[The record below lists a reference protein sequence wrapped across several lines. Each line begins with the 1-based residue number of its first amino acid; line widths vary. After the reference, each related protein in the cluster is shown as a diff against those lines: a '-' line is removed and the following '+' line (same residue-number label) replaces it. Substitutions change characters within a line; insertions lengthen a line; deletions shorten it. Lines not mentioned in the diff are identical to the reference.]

1 MKGCHRVKFMAKPFL
16 KWAGGKRQLITTIEG
31 VLPKNIEDLDT
42 YIEPFV
48 GGGALLFHFLEK
60 NQFKNWHIS
69 DINPELILCYKRI
82 KDSVKL
88 VNTALNKLISEYPT
102 DNESRATFFYEIR
115 SQWNSNLD
123 IANMSKKKQCER
135 VAQTIFLNKTCFNGL
150 FRLNRKGEFN
160 VPTGKYV
167 NPAFPSNDDLIAVS
181 KALSNVKI
189 HLGAYNSAIDWIEG
203 KTLVYF
209 DPPYRPLS
217 KTSSFVSYSKGDF
230 NDEDQNNLAEFCNTL
245 NDRNV
250 KFILSNSD
258 PKNTVPDDDFFDDL
272 YSNFTIQRIHA
283 GRAINSNP
291 KKRGKI
297 TELLVRNY

>member
-1 MKGCHRVKFMAKPFL
+1 MAKPFL

-42 YIEPFV
+42 YIEPFI

-88 VNTALNKLISEYPT
+88 VNTALNSLISEYPT

-123 IANMSKKKQCER
+123 IENMSKKKQCER

-167 NPAFPSNDDLIAVS
+167 NPSFPSNNDLIAVS

-189 HLGAYNSAIDWIEG
+189 HLGAYDSAIDWIEG
-203 KTLVYF
+203 ETLVYF

-272 YSNFTIQRIHA
+272 YSNFTIQRIQA

>member
-1 MKGCHRVKFMAKPFL
+1 MAKPFL

-42 YIEPFV
+42 YIEPFI

-123 IANMSKKKQCER
+123 IENMSKKKQCER

-167 NPAFPSNDDLIAVS
+167 NPSFPSNNDLIAVS

-189 HLGAYNSAIDWIEG
+189 HLGAYDSAIDWIEG
-203 KTLVYF
+203 ETLVYF

-272 YSNFTIQRIHA
+272 YSNFTIQRIQA
-283 GRAINSNP
+283 GRA
-291 KKRGKI
+291 KI
-297 TELLVRNY
+297 GRAHV

>member
-1 MKGCHRVKFMAKPFL
+1 MAKPFL

-42 YIEPFV
+42 YIEPFI

-102 DNESRATFFYEIR
+102 DNESRATFFYEVR

-123 IANMSKKKQCER
+123 IENMSKKKQCER

-167 NPAFPSNDDLIAVS
+167 NPSFPSNNDLIAVS

-189 HLGAYNSAIDWIEG
+189 HLGAYDSAIDWIEG
-203 KTLVYF
+203 ETLVYF

>member
-1 MKGCHRVKFMAKPFL
+1 MAKPFL

-31 VLPKNIEDLDT
+31 VFPKNIEDFDT
-42 YIEPFV
+42 YIEPFI
-48 GGGALLFHFLEK
+48 GGGALLFHLLEK

-82 KDSVKL
+82 KDSVKS
-88 VNTALNKLISEYPT
+88 VNTALNKLISEYPS
-102 DNESRATFFYEIR
+102 DDESRATFFYDIR

-123 IANMSKKKQCER
+123 IGKMSKKKRCER

-167 NPAFPSNDDLIAVS
+167 NPSFPSNEELIAVS
-181 KALSNVKI
+181 EALSNVEI
-189 HLGAYNSAIDWIEG
+189 HLGAYDSSIDWIEG
-203 KTLVYF
+203 ETLVYF

-230 NDEDQNNLAEFCNTL
+230 NDEDQTNLAEFCNTL
-245 NDRNV
+245 NERNV

-258 PKNTVPDDDFFDDL
+258 PKNTVLDDDFFDNL
-272 YSNFTIQRIHA
+272 YSDFTIQRIHA

>member
-1 MKGCHRVKFMAKPFL
+1 MAKPFL

-31 VLPKNIEDLDT
+31 ILPKNIEDLDT
-42 YIEPFV
+42 YIEPFI

-102 DNESRATFFYEIR
+102 DNESRATFFYEVR

-123 IANMSKKKQCER
+123 IENMSKKKQCER

-167 NPAFPSNDDLIAVS
+167 NPSFPSNNDLIAVS

-189 HLGAYNSAIDWIEG
+189 HLGAYDSAIDWIEG
-203 KTLVYF
+203 ETLVYF

>member
-1 MKGCHRVKFMAKPFL
+1 MAKPFL

-42 YIEPFV
+42 YIEPFI

-123 IANMSKKKQCER
+123 IENMSKKKQCER

-167 NPAFPSNDDLIAVS
+167 NPSFPSNNDLIAVS

-189 HLGAYNSAIDWIEG
+189 HLGAYDSAIDWIEG
-203 KTLVYF
+203 ETLVYF

>member
-1 MKGCHRVKFMAKPFL
+1 MAKPFL

-31 VLPKNIEDLDT
+31 VLPKNIEVLDT
-42 YIEPFV
+42 YIEPFI

-88 VNTALNKLISEYPT
+88 VNTALNSLISEYPT

-123 IANMSKKKQCER
+123 IENMSKKKQCER

-167 NPAFPSNDDLIAVS
+167 NPSFPSNNDLIAVS

-189 HLGAYNSAIDWIEG
+189 HLGAYDSAIDWIEG
-203 KTLVYF
+203 ETLVYF

-272 YSNFTIQRIHA
+272 YSNFTIQRVHA

-291 KKRGKI
+291 EKRGKI

>member
-1 MKGCHRVKFMAKPFL
+1 MAKPFL

-42 YIEPFV
+42 YIEPFI

-82 KDSVKL
+82 KDSVKS
-88 VNTALNKLISEYPT
+88 VNTALNKLISKYPT

-123 IANMSKKKQCER
+123 IENMSKKKQCER

-167 NPAFPSNDDLIAVS
+167 NPSFPSNNDLIAVS

-189 HLGAYNSAIDWIEG
+189 HLGAYDSAIDWIEG
-203 KTLVYF
+203 ETLVYF

-283 GRAINSNP
+283 SRAINSNP

>member
-1 MKGCHRVKFMAKPFL
+1 MAKPFL

-42 YIEPFV
+42 YIEPFI

-82 KDSVKL
+82 KDSVKS

-123 IANMSKKKQCER
+123 IENMSKKKQCER

-167 NPAFPSNDDLIAVS
+167 NPSFPSNNDLIAVS

-189 HLGAYNSAIDWIEG
+189 HLGAYDSAIDWIEG
-203 KTLVYF
+203 ETLVYF

-272 YSNFTIQRIHA
+272 YSNFTIQRVHA

-291 KKRGKI
+291 EKRGKI

>member
-1 MKGCHRVKFMAKPFL
+1 MAKPFL

-42 YIEPFV
+42 YIEPFI

-82 KDSVKL
+82 KDSVKS

-123 IANMSKKKQCER
+123 IENMSKKKQCDR

-167 NPAFPSNDDLIAVS
+167 NPSFPSNNDLIAVS

-189 HLGAYNSAIDWIEG
+189 HLGAYDSAIDWIEG
-203 KTLVYF
+203 ETLVYF

-283 GRAINSNP
+283 GR
-291 KKRGKI
+291 
-297 TELLVRNY
+297 

>member
-1 MKGCHRVKFMAKPFL
+1 MAKPFL

-31 VLPKNIEDLDT
+31 VLPKNIEELDT
-42 YIEPFV
+42 YIEPFI

-123 IANMSKKKQCER
+123 IENMSKKKQCER

-167 NPAFPSNDDLIAVS
+167 NPSFPSNNDLIAVS

-189 HLGAYNSAIDWIEG
+189 HLGAYDSAIDWIEG
-203 KTLVYF
+203 ETLVYF

-245 NDRNV
+245 DDRNV

-272 YSNFTIQRIHA
+272 YSNFTIQRVHA

-291 KKRGKI
+291 EKRGKI

>member
-1 MKGCHRVKFMAKPFL
+1 MAKPFL

-31 VLPKNIEDLDT
+31 VFPKNIEDFDT
-42 YIEPFV
+42 YIEPFI
-48 GGGALLFHFLEK
+48 GGGALLFHLLEK

-82 KDSVKL
+82 KDSVKS
-88 VNTALNKLISEYPT
+88 VNTALNKLISEYPS
-102 DNESRATFFYEIR
+102 DDESRATLFYDIR

-123 IANMSKKKQCER
+123 IGKMSKKKQCER

-167 NPAFPSNDDLIAVS
+167 NPSFPSNEELIAVS
-181 KALSNVKI
+181 EALSNVEI
-189 HLGAYNSAIDWIEG
+189 HLGAYDSSIDWIEG
-203 KTLVYF
+203 ETLVYF

-230 NDEDQNNLAEFCNTL
+230 NDEDQTNLAEFCNTL
-245 NDRNV
+245 NERNV

-258 PKNTVPDDDFFDDL
+258 PKNTVPDDDFFDNL
-272 YSNFTIQRIHA
+272 YSDFTIQRIHA

>member
-1 MKGCHRVKFMAKPFL
+1 MAKPFL

-31 VLPKNIEDLDT
+31 VFPKNIEDFDT
-42 YIEPFV
+42 YIEPFI
-48 GGGALLFHFLEK
+48 GGGALLFHLLEK

-82 KDSVKL
+82 KDSVKS
-88 VNTALNKLISEYPT
+88 VNTALNKLISEYPS
-102 DNESRATFFYEIR
+102 DDESRATFFYDIR

-123 IANMSKKKQCER
+123 IGKMSKKKQCER

-167 NPAFPSNDDLIAVS
+167 NPSFPSNEELIAVS
-181 KALSNVKI
+181 EALSNVEI
-189 HLGAYNSAIDWIEG
+189 HLGAYDSSIDWIEG
-203 KTLVYF
+203 ETLVYF

-230 NDEDQNNLAEFCNTL
+230 NDEDQTNLAEFCNTL
-245 NDRNV
+245 NERNV

-258 PKNTVPDDDFFDDL
+258 PKNTVPDDDFFDNL
-272 YSNFTIQRIHA
+272 YSDFTIQRIHA

>member
-1 MKGCHRVKFMAKPFL
+1 MAKPFL

-31 VLPKNIEDLDT
+31 VLPKNIEELDT
-42 YIEPFV
+42 YIEPFI

-102 DNESRATFFYEIR
+102 DNENRATFFYGIR

-123 IANMSKKKQCER
+123 IENMSKMKQCER

-167 NPAFPSNDDLIAVS
+167 NPSFPSNKDLIAVS

-189 HLGAYNSAIDWIEG
+189 HLGAYDSAIDWIEG
-203 KTLVYF
+203 ETLVYF

-272 YSNFTIQRIHA
+272 YSNFTIQRVHA

>member
-1 MKGCHRVKFMAKPFL
+1 MAKPFL

-42 YIEPFV
+42 YIEPFI

-88 VNTALNKLISEYPT
+88 VNTALNSLISEYPT

-123 IANMSKKKQCER
+123 IENMSKKKQCER

-167 NPAFPSNDDLIAVS
+167 NPSFPSNNDLIAVS

-189 HLGAYNSAIDWIEG
+189 HLGAYDSAIDWIEG
-203 KTLVYF
+203 ETLVYF

>member
-1 MKGCHRVKFMAKPFL
+1 MAKPFL

-42 YIEPFV
+42 YIEPFI

-123 IANMSKKKQCER
+123 IENMSKKKQCER

-167 NPAFPSNDDLIAVS
+167 NPSFPSNNDLIAVS

-189 HLGAYNSAIDWIEG
+189 HLGAYDSAIDWIEG
-203 KTLVYF
+203 ETLVYF

-230 NDEDQNNLAEFCNTL
+230 NDEDQNNLAGFCNTL

-283 GRAINSNP
+283 SRAINSNP

>member
-1 MKGCHRVKFMAKPFL
+1 MAKPFL

-31 VLPKNIEDLDT
+31 VLPKNIEELDT
-42 YIEPFV
+42 YIEPFI

-123 IANMSKKKQCER
+123 IENMSKKKQCER

-167 NPAFPSNDDLIAVS
+167 NPSFPSNKDLIAVS

-189 HLGAYNSAIDWIEG
+189 HLGAYDSAIDWIEG
-203 KTLVYF
+203 ETLVYF

-245 NDRNV
+245 DDRNV

-272 YSNFTIQRIHA
+272 YSNFTIQRVHA

-291 KKRGKI
+291 EKRGKI